1 MTVVRASLLLCW
13 LLALPA
19 AMPLAAADAP
29 PVTSHAFD
37 WELAGQIAVQAG
49 GRIKPLDSYAG
60 ELVKS
65 VCGKSSCAGEHPV
78 ETYFRWMSDGER
90 WAAEPLLY
98 LPKGNLREKLGLPS
112 ENGKYVS
119 LFDLQEN
126 AALHDLVTE
135 AYARQDSGE
144 KLTFA
149 HSKAL
154 DLVSRMQAL
163 GDAFAHE
170 APRFVPRSHPDTE
183 WLAMPT
189 LLTALEDTAAAPPS
203 ESEHALALGFV
214 AMYNALRDDRTDIFN
229 MGTQVF
235 VETQR
240 EMLADQG
247 RALAKLNWELR
258 LNRLQP
264 FTWAKLLLAL
274 GLLLYLIS
282 LRKVWSRWK
291 GAGLSALILG
301 WILYTL
307 GLALRAYIAGRAPWS
322 NMYESLLAIGW
333 ALVLVAMIFEAIRR
347 DRVFAMSG
355 AILGAL
361 VLGLAQ
367 FASLDRG
374 INPLVPALQSYW
386 LNYHVIT
393 TLTGYA
399 CLALAMAVGHAVLI
413 AGVRSRGEVTPA
425 VAALAKA
432 NLRIVQ
438 IGTLFLI
445 AGILL
450 GAVWA
455 NVSWGRF
462 WGWDPKE
469 TWALICWFVYII
481 LLHGRSAGWLAW
493 RGMAVASVAAFPV
506 VIMTYYGVN
515 YYLSGLHSYGAG
527 SSPGIPWQVFAYLG
541 LEALFLMWAI
551 FRLRGSG
558 RPRPPAALSPETSS
572 ASRSASEVAS

>member
-1 MTVVRASLLLCW
+1 VNAIRLTILHLFLPLSLTW
-13 LLALPA
+13 
-19 AMPLAAADAP
+19 AAAEYPPTVSDAY
-29 PVTSHAFD
+29 D
-37 WELAGQIAVQAG
+37 WEMAGQIAVQSG

-65 VCGKSSCAGEHPV
+65 VCGKSRYAHEHPV
-78 ETYFRWMSDGER
+78 ETYFHWMSDGEH
-90 WAAEPLLY
+90 WASQPLLY
-98 LPKGNLREKLGLPS
+98 LPKGNLRERLGL
-112 ENGKYVS
+112 EGAEGNFFS
-119 LFDLQEN
+119 LFDLQRRTE
-126 AALHDLVTE
+126 LHDVVME
-135 AYARQDSGE
+135 AQARQSAGE
-144 KLTFA
+144 KLTFT

-154 DLVSRMQAL
+154 DLLARMQTL
-163 GDAFAHE
+163 GDVFAHE
-170 APRFVPRSHPDTE
+170 EPRFVPVTGDGE
-183 WLAMPT
+183 WRAMPA
-189 LLTALEDTAAAPPS
+189 LLLALEDTAVAPPP
-203 ESEHALALGFV
+203 ETEHALALGFV
-214 AMYNALRDDRTDIFN
+214 AMYNSLRDERADIFT

-240 EMLADQG
+240 EMLAASPKLLG
-247 RALAKLNWELR
+247 RLEWELR

-264 FTWAKLLLAL
+264 FLWAKLLLAL
-274 GLLLYLIS
+274 SLLIYLFSFRRGWTS
-282 LRKVWSRWK
+282 LRS
-291 GAGLSALILG
+291 GGLAALILG
-301 WILYTL
+301 WILYTS
-307 GLALRAYIAGRAPWS
+307 GMALRAYIAGRAPWS

-333 ALVLVAMIFEAIRR
+333 ALTLIAIIFEAIRR
-347 DRVFAMSG
+347 DRVFAISG

-399 CLALAMAVGHAVLI
+399 CLALAMAVGHAVLV
-413 AGVRSRGEVTPA
+413 AGVRSRGEVTPTI
-425 VAALAKA
+425 AALAKA

-445 AGILL
+445 SGILL

-455 NVSWGRF
+455 NASWGRF

-493 RGMAVASVAAFPV
+493 RGMAIASVAVFPV

-541 LEALFLMWAI
+541 AETLFLAWAI
-551 FRLRGSG
+551 FRLRGTG
-558 RPRPPAALSPETSS
+558 RPRPPAEKSPD
-572 ASRSASEVAS
+572 ASVSTPASEVAS

>member
-1 MTVVRASLLLCW
+1 MLLLP
-13 LLALPA
+13 LALTW
-19 AMPLAAADAP
+19 AAADDPITA
-29 PVTSHAFD
+29 SNSFD
-37 WELAGQIAVQAG
+37 WKLAGQIAVQAG
-49 GRIKPLDSYAG
+49 GRIKPLDTYAG

-65 VCGKSSCAGEHPV
+65 ICGKSSYTHEHPV
-78 ETYFRWMSDGER
+78 ETYFRWMSDGEY
-90 WAAEPLLY
+90 WASQPLLY
-98 LPKGNLREKLGLPS
+98 LPKGNLRERLGLES
-112 ENGKYVS
+112 VKGNFFS
-119 LFDLQEN
+119 LFDLQQRTE
-126 AALHDLVTE
+126 LHDVVME
-135 AYARQDSGE
+135 AQARQGAGE
-144 KLTFA
+144 KLTFT

-154 DLVSRMQAL
+154 DLLARMQSL
-163 GDAFAHE
+163 SDAFAHE
-170 APRFVPRSHPDTE
+170 EPRLVPAAGDGE
-183 WLAMPT
+183 WRIMPA
-189 LLTALEDTAAAPPS
+189 LLLALEDTAAAPPS
-203 ESEHALALGFV
+203 EAEHALALGFV
-214 AMYNALRDDRTDIFN
+214 AMYNSLRDERADIFN
-229 MGTQVF
+229 MGMQVF

-240 EMLADQG
+240 EMLA
-247 RALAKLNWELR
+247 ASPKLLDKLEWELR
-258 LNRLQP
+258 LNHWQP
-264 FTWAKLLLAL
+264 FLWAKLLLAL
-274 GLLLYLIS
+274 SLLIYLFS
-282 LRKVWSRWK
+282 FRRTWTRLRSGGFV
-291 GAGLSALILG
+291 ALILG

-307 GLALRAYIAGRAPWS
+307 GMALRAYIAGRAPWS

-333 ALVLVAMIFEAIRR
+333 ALTLIAIIFEAIRR
-347 DRVFAMSG
+347 DRVFAISG

-399 CLALAMAVGHAVLI
+399 CLALAMAVGHAVLVV
-413 AGVRSRGEVTPA
+413 GVRSRGEVTPTI
-425 VAALAKA
+425 AALAKA

-493 RGMAVASVAAFPV
+493 RGMAIASVAAFPV

-527 SSPGIPWQVFAYLG
+527 SSPGIPWQAFAYLG
-541 LEALFLMWAI
+541 AEALFLAWAVWK
-551 FRLRGSG
+551 LRGTG
-558 RPRPPAALSPETSS
+558 RPRPPAEKSPGTS
-572 ASRSASEVAS
+572 ASATASEVAS